1 MPLKLPDFL
10 RPTCT
15 LPFLEPFFDPV
26 MIIRLIGLLQI
37 KIPIPASKCMV
48 ANKCHA
54 YVEKWVYSLYTV
66 HNSIISGIQLPQFKF
81 GSIYISILKLIDFIL
96 LIYFYLVF
104 CFCVKLLKKFQLFLR
119 QNSISIIC
127 SCLP

>member
-1 MPLKLPDFL
+1 MLLKLPDFL

-37 KIPIPASKCMV
+37 KFPITASKCMV

-54 YVEKWVYSLYTV
+54 YIEKGVYSLYTV

-81 GSIYISILKLIDFIL
+81 GSIYIFILKLMNFIL
-96 LIYFYLVF
+96 LKYFYLVF
-104 CFCVKLLKKFQLFLR
+104 CFCVKILKKFSTFSQTKYYFNNL
-119 QNSISIIC
+119 
-127 SCLP
+127 